1 MAVSK
6 NVTITEGKTVN
17 FRVDI
22 ANILNHATP
31 SGTAPFSYDQRT
43 YSPGNPLA
51 AVNSV
56 TTSSPFG
63 YMGYKVGHRV
73 FSCKLQFRF

>member
-6 NVTITEGKTVN
+6 NVTITESKTVN

-31 SGTAPFSYDQRT
+31 SGTAPFTYDQRT

-51 AVNSV
+51 A
-56 TTSSPFG
+56 
-63 YMGYKVGHRV
+63 
-73 FSCKLQFRF
+73 

>member
-31 SGTAPFSYDQRT
+31 SGSAPFTYDQRN

-51 AVNSV
+51 GREWCNYLI
-56 TTSSPFG
+56 TIRILG
-63 YMGYKVGHRV
+63 
-73 FSCKLQFRF
+73 LQGWTQSLLL